1 MGSVGKNNSTEVS
14 KPTFVDKDVTSLSA
28 LFERG
33 ENENYT
39 QLENRVRE
47 TLNIPGASE
56 KQIDV
61 LRQIFRGIDEYDKGY
76 DDNKTPYRIVRF
88 TVREMKST
96 STLTDEERRQLRI
109 NKTKNPIYLSIST
122 EPNSDSAMIRM
133 LDSKQ
138 RLAVIGPN
146 GGLFMYDDKG
156 NKKSLKLF
164 DVQYG
169 KKG

>member
-1 MGSVGKNNSTEVS
+1 MGGVGKNNNTVTS
-14 KPTFVDKDVTSLSA
+14 KPTFVDKDVSSLSK

-47 TLNIPGASE
+47 VLDIPGASE
-56 KQIDV
+56 KQINV

-88 TVREMKST
+88 TVKEMESS
-96 STLTDEERRQLRI
+96 STLTDEERRRLRM
-109 NKTKNPIYLSIST
+109 NKTKNPIYVSIST
-122 EPNSDSAMIRM
+122 EPRVDNALIRM
-133 LDSKQ
+133 WDSKQ

-146 GGLFMYDDKG
+146 GGLYMYDDKG
-156 NKKSLKLF
+156 NKKSLRLF

>member
-1 MGSVGKNNSTEVS
+1 MAN
-14 KPTFVDKDVTSLSA
+14 KPTFVDKDVTSLSK

-33 ENENYT
+33 ENENYA

-56 KQIDV
+56 KQIDA

-88 TVREMKST
+88 TVEEMKS
-96 STLTDEERRQLRI
+96 SIALTDEERRRLRL
-109 NKTKNPIYLSIST
+109 NKTKNPIYVSIST
-122 EPNSDSAMIRM
+122 EPNSDSAVIRM
-133 LDSKQ
+133 LDSK
-138 RLAVIGPN
+138 RRVAVIGPN
-146 GGLFMYDDKG
+146 GGLFTYDDKG